1 MGNDV
6 LTNNFFIDPRARKIF
21 LLEFLN
27 NSAID
32 DVAGLVD
39 GFGIKSLRCIDDDI
53 CQEV

>member
-6 LTNNFFIDPRARKIF
+6 LANNLLIDPRARKIF

-39 GFGIKSLRCIDDDI
+39 GFGIKSLRCTDDDI
-53 CQEV
+53 CWEV

>member
-1 MGNDV
+1 MGDDV
-6 LTNNFFIDPRARKIF
+6 LTDNLFIDPRARKIF